1 MPITKVEGENRDH
14 RVFLYALSTC
24 GWCKKTKQFLNDN
37 GVEYEYLDVDT
48 AGKEEKEE
56 AIKELRA
63 RKAPLGFPIIV
74 VDGER
79 LIVGYRVDELREAL
93 SL

>member
-1 MPITKVEGENRDH
+1 MPITKVEGENRGD
-14 RVFLYALSTC
+14 S
-24 GWCKKTKQFLNDN
+24 
-37 GVEYEYLDVDT
+37 
-48 AGKEEKEE
+48 AGKEEREE

-79 LIVGYRVDELREAL
+79 LIVGFRVNELREAL
-93 SL
+93 GL